1 MAVRRYTISIP
12 VLKDILRVRDAK
24 DRNLLLKQD
33 SKPFQFEKHVLSLN
47 HCKIVTIVV
56 KIPKLYGDTLNFI
69 QGRVVHRWVK
79 VTQG

>member
-33 SKPFQFEKHVLSLN
+33 SKPFQFEKHVLPPF
-47 HCKIVTIVV
+47 TIVV

-79 VTQG
+79 VT